1 MARPE
6 RLDANGRERQRRVV
20 LRLPDRSVERRP
32 GTRASALGLTAV
44 IVSVF
49 GWSVANTVP
58 KLLHLGAVGFAF
70 YRLWMGALA
79 MVAVFVALRRRL
91 TWRQVLASAPGG
103 VLFGV
108 TIALFVAAL
117 RRTGVA
123 DVLVIGALQPALTL
137 IVAGP
142 LFGERVTASDV
153 LWTGVATAGVVVS
166 VLGASEN
173 PVWSLQGDL
182 MAVAAV
188 ALWTVYFLLSK
199 HVRATVPAVEYMTA
213 VTIVAAVTVT
223 PIAIASG
230 EGLGQIGR
238 IRVVDWVLLAVFVA
252 VAQGGHLAVAWAHA
266 HVDISISTLVLLAEP
281 AIGAAAALL
290 ILGEPLTWLQ
300 IVGGLVVMVSI
311 GLVMRRATRTQTAD
325 VSEPMTASQ

>member
-1 MARPE
+1 MARPQ
-6 RLDANGRERQRRVV
+6 RVDTNGRER
-20 LRLPDRSVERRP
+20 RLPVRSTDHRPQGRP
-32 GTRASALGLTAV
+32 GARASGLGLTAV
-44 IVSVF
+44 IVSVT
-49 GWSVANTVP
+49 GWSVANAIP
-58 KLLHLGAVGFAF
+58 KVIHLGAVGFSF
-70 YRLWMGALA
+70 YRLWMGALV
-79 MVAVFVALRRRL
+79 MGVVFVGLRRRL
-91 TWRQVLASAPGG
+91 TWRQLLASAPGG
-103 VLFGV
+103 LLFGV

-142 LFGERVTASDV
+142 LFGERVTAADV
-153 LWTGVATAGVVVS
+153 LWTGVATAGVVIS

-182 MAVAAV
+182 LAVAAV
-188 ALWTVYFLLSK
+188 GLWTVYFVRSK

-213 VTIVAAVTVT
+213 VTIVAALTIT
-223 PIAIASG
+223 PIAVASG

-238 IRVVDWVLLAVFVA
+238 IRAVDWVLLVVFVA

-281 AIGAAAALL
+281 AIGAVAALL

-300 IVGGLVVMVSI
+300 IVGGLVVLGSI
-311 GLVMRRATRTQTAD
+311 GLVMRRATQTQTSD
-325 VSEPMTASQ
+325 LRRPMTASE